1 MTKDHIL
8 AAIRRT
14 AVENEGRPLG
24 AQRFASET
32 GIRYADWHGKYWAR
46 WGDALREAGYAPNKF
61 NAALPEA
68 KLLFRLADLTQELG
82 HFPVAAELRLK
93 ARRDSSFPSHNTFSR
108 FGPKRALA
116 ARLREF
122 CLSEGR
128 LEVAALCAPV
138 ADTPSAMDAADA
150 VQASGPD
157 AGSVYLMKSGKFYK
171 IGRTNAV
178 GRREREIA
186 LQLPEKVQL
195 VHSIRTD
202 DPAGIEGYWHRRFQD
217 RRKNGEWFQL
227 TQEDVVAFRR
237 RKFM

>member
-1 MTKDHIL
+1 VTKEHIL
-8 AAIRRT
+8 AEIRRT
-14 AVENEGRPLG
+14 AVENNGRPLG
-24 AQRFASET
+24 AQRLASET

-46 WGDALREAGYAPNKF
+46 WSDALREAGYAPNKL
-61 NAALPEA
+61 NAPLPEV
-68 KLLFRLADLTQELG
+68 KLLSRLADLAQELG
-82 HFPVAAELRLK
+82 HFPVAGELRLK
-93 ARRDSSFPSHNTFSR
+93 ARSDPSFPSHNTFAR
-108 FGPKRALA
+108 FGPKRAMA

-128 LEVAALCAPV
+128 VDVAALCMPATEATREV
-138 ADTPSAMDAADA
+138 ADHAGMPPGADM
-150 VQASGPD
+150 GC
-157 AGSVYLMKSGKFYK
+157 VYLMKSGKFYK
-171 IGRTNAV
+171 IGRSNAV

-186 LQLPEKVQL
+186 LQLPERVQL

-227 TQEDVVAFRR
+227 TPDDVAAFRR